1 MKEVIE
7 NFIRHNKAIADFL
20 ESASDSYQEGN
31 DVLLQFAEKLKENQF
46 NIALGNSL
54 ADLLQL
60 SNDKSDYEQY
70 SLEDISG
77 LYSCLIQV
85 QDANLDNYVDAAYF
99 EFSVMDKAERAK
111 EIASAG
117 LEKAR
122 QKVEELQRLLGSINT
137 E

>member
-46 NIALGNSL
+46 NIALGNSF